1 MGCRVVMLVSHK
13 KKADKSLAVTLSVSV
28 LPISIARLIV
38 TFRHESKPQSS
49 KKSFS
54 VSSDGIKEWSTTGF
68 EYFAEWS
75 KAELCTSY
83 ILLVE
88 FRIDS

>member
-1 MGCRVVMLVSHK
+1 MSCYVVMLVSHK
-13 KKADKSLAVTLSVSV
+13 KKAHKSLAVTLSVSV

-38 TFRHESKPQSS
+38 TFRHEFKPQSS

-68 EYFAEWS
+68 KFFVEWS
-75 KAELCTSY
+75 KAEFCTSY
-83 ILLVE
+83 ILLVA
-88 FRIDS
+88 FCIDS